1 MLNLKYL
8 FLLKVK
14 NVIIERVANAK
25 KWLDEIIK
33 SSVIW
38 GCALQ
43 SLFKK

>member
-1 MLNLKYL
+1 MVDLKYL
-8 FLLKVK
+8 YLLKVK

-25 KWLDEIIK
+25 KWLAEIIK